1 MGSPLPH
8 RILSPSTLIEGLP
21 AFAMLYRM
29 ASSVEG
35 QWSILGG
42 TESLPKVIAGVRI
55 EDGIQVVKR
64 AA

>member
-1 MGSPLPH
+1 
-8 RILSPSTLIEGLP
+8 
-21 AFAMLYRM
+21 MLYRM

-35 QWSILGG
+35 QWSILSG
-42 TESLPKVIAGVRI
+42 TESLPNVIAGVRI